1 MQSFSFDITLKKV
14 YLRDKKDGV
23 CKSKNLA
30 VFKSSDG
37 WDLDNFEG
45 VTHYMDNIYLMIS
58 DDNGNM
64 FQKTILTMF
73 EVLDSNLTDN

>member
-1 MQSFSFDITLKKV
+1 M
-14 YLRDKKDGV
+14 RDKKDGV
-23 CKSKNLA
+23 CRSKNLA

-37 WDLDNFEG
+37 WDL
-45 VTHYMDNIYLMIS
+45 DNIYLMIS

-73 EVLDSNLTDN
+73 EILDY